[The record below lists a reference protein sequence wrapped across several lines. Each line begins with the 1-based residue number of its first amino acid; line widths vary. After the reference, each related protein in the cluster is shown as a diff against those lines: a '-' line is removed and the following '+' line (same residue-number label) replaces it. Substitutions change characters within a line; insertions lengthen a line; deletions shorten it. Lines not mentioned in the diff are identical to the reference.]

1 MKDQNI
7 YQLVYVSIS
16 DLEFDNQDIMNLLDV
31 AREKNSQLDITGMLI
46 YKDGI
51 FMQLLEGK
59 KEVVRNVYDNTIVH
73 DRRHSNC
80 RVILEAEGNERLF
93 RSWTMAYKDV
103 HESEHKLLNNILPL
117 FELKNQNIDFDNE
130 TIMSVLKKFRFHM
143 SRKVAWSRF

>member
-103 HESEHKLLNNILPL
+103 HESEHKLLNNIRPL

>member
-143 SRKVAWSRF
+143 SRKVA